1 VQEQHA
7 PTSSPVSPVRL
18 APDAPPPAASAPPRH
33 SEAYAWYVVGVL
45 MLVYV
50 LSFIDRQI
58 LSLLVKPMRA
68 SLNVSDFQMSLL
80 MGSSFAL
87 FYTFFGIPLGR
98 VADMKSRRGLI
109 AAGVTVWSLM
119 TACCG
124 IARNYGQL
132 LFLRMGVGV
141 GEAALSPSAYSLIS
155 DYFPK
160 ERLATAI
167 SVYGM
172 GIYIGSGMAYLAGGL
187 VIGLASAQTHY
198 VLPLVGALEPWQTVF
213 FMIGVPGLLF
223 ALLMYTVKE
232 PRRGAMN
239 ERAATGKSNEMPTVR
254 EVAAYV
260 WNNKGSFF
268 SHNLGFSL
276 FALASYGGAAWVPT
290 FFARCH
296 GWAPSRVGVWYGTI
310 IMVFGSAGIIFGG
323 RLADILCKKGYA
335 DSKMRS
341 GFIAAALAIPLSV
354 LYLLVPNGT
363 VAMLLLAPF
372 VFVLAMPFGVAP
384 AAIQEMMPHCMRG
397 QASAVYL
404 FLVNLIGMGLGPSA
418 TAYITDFV
426 FHDDN
431 AVRYSLLIVSV
442 VACSAAAFL
451 LYKGLA
457 PFARSMQYLQSWQRD
472 NA

>member
-1 VQEQHA
+1 
-7 PTSSPVSPVRL
+7 
-18 APDAPPPAASAPPRH
+18 
-33 SEAYAWYVVGVL
+33 

-68 SLNVSDFQMSLL
+68 ALHISDFEMSLL

-98 VADMKSRRGLI
+98 VADLKSRRSLI

-124 IARNYGQL
+124 VARNYAQL

-172 GIYIGSGMAYLAGGL
+172 GIYIGSGLAYLAGGL
-187 VIGLASAQTHY
+187 VIGMASAQTHY
-198 VLPLVGALEPWQTVF
+198 VLPIIGQLEPWQTVF
-213 FMIGVPGLLF
+213 FVIGIPGLMF
-223 ALLMYTVKE
+223 ALLVYTVRE
-232 PRRGAMN
+232 PRRGAMGGKD
-239 ERAATGKSNEMPTVR
+239 AGGKSNGAPSIR
-254 EVAAYV
+254 EVAGYV
-260 WNNKGSFF
+260 WNNRGTFI

-276 FALASYGGAAWVPT
+276 FALASYGCAGWIPA
-290 FFARCH
+290 FFGRCH
-296 GWAPSRVGVWYGTI
+296 GWPPAQVGLWYGTI
-310 IMVFGSAGIIFGG
+310 MMVFGSAGILCGG
-323 RLADILCKKGYA
+323 RLADALTRKGYEDA
-335 DSKMRS
+335 KMRT
-341 GFIAAALAIPLSV
+341 GFIAALAAIPLSMA
-354 LYLLVPNGT
+354 YPLVSDGT
-363 VAMLLLAPF
+363 VAMALLAPF
-372 VFVLAMPFGVAP
+372 VFALAMPFGVAP
-384 AAIQEMMPHCMRG
+384 AAIQEMMPHSMRG

-418 TAYITDFV
+418 VALFTDYV

-431 AVRYSLLIVSV
+431 AVGYSLLIVSV
-442 VACSAAAFL
+442 LSCAASALL
-451 LYKGLA
+451 LYKGML
-457 PFARSMQYLQSWQRD
+457 PFARSMRYLRAWQRD